1 MDLIDYLLFILG
13 KLDILLLTSDIYLLF
28 LELNDIQRSH
38 EFFYFFKYAFE
49 WIHYLTLLFNG
60 VLNLMYFLLLTY

>member
-49 WIHYLTLLFNG
+49 
-60 VLNLMYFLLLTY
+60 